1 MNKKVTAIILV
12 VVMILSFTL
21 PVSAATVTQLDAAK
35 SLLTWAGYT
44 EADAQEAGGWIA
56 LIEETELVP
65 WWYPFYPNRSCS
77 NTLYELMRRR
87 AVELY
92 NIKQNEPTEPSV
104 PETTEPTEPVPV
116 ITITQQPVG
125 ADVLADE
132 LYILSVSASVN
143 NDAELSYQWYQ
154 NDMPVPGATGPS
166 LRASVPM
173 AATLNYYCVIS
184 AEGAK
189 SVCTDTVVIQVSDT
203 FVTPIITITKQ
214 PVGGDFFVGD
224 SVALTIEATANIYP
238 ALQYQWYMDDT
249 AIPDSNNPTLDLY
262 IPIEGTFTFY
272 CIVSAEGAEP
282 VRSSDAVIHS
292 SAVPV
297 TPEIT
302 ITEQPADLIADL
314 GSEAVL
320 TVSASCSTDAEL
332 RYQWYKNGSAIS
344 GATASSYSVPTNKR
358 GTDNYYCVISAE
370 GAESVTTDTVH
381 VKVRVNMV
389 FEDGLAQ
396 PILTYT
402 SGKSSTCNNAANDIV
417 RYCVYVETDYDTD
430 SDGKL
435 DLIKVLIQMPR
446 AAMEGDYQAP
456 VIYEARPYVAG
467 TTGNVSASSG
477 SYDINKLYT
486 QVAPRT
492 ANGSATTAEVVAGA
506 NYTDWYYSY
515 GYENLDWYDY
525 FLVRG
530 YAVVTAAGPGTYG
543 SEGFETCGSDLEID
557 AFATVIEWLEGTQ
570 GRAAYTDKTNN
581 ISIEADWSNGQVGM
595 TGRSYAGTTQFGL
608 ATTGVKGLETVVPV
622 AGIASWYEYVCS
634 QGIPTR
640 SVGYTDYLAG
650 YCASRALQSSDWSKI
665 STNYRKYLK
674 QLDTDEKAL
683 NGDYGNHWAVRDYT
697 VNADNI
703 ECSALIV
710 HGLNDSNVR
719 PKNTIMMYNAF
730 RQAGADVRLLLTQDS
745 HRTPAYGSKKT
756 EMLIDGQSYHDIL
769 NQWFT
774 YHLCDEMT
782 EVVDTISPVTVQ
794 NNTDG
799 SWSCYDSWE
808 SAEQMNISFSPNKQI
823 SSGTT
828 TTAKYVAGNTSYSV
842 VQTVSVP
849 SDLTIKGT
857 VAVTIEA
864 TPGTS
869 GQNQMLSAMLVDV
882 SSSYFNAYM
891 VSGEH
896 VPTTTVKTDG
906 IDIGGG
912 AEPYDIVALKQSS
925 VKQKVI
931 AAGWMD
937 LANPNA
943 GYDSASA
950 VNTGKS
956 TTTRNT
962 YTIYLQPNVY
972 TVKAGH
978 TLALV
983 IYTRDSS
990 VSTTSTSYK
999 VTIHSANAEIPLA

>member
-12 VVMILSFTL
+12 VVMVLSFSL
-21 PVSAATVTQLDAAK
+21 PVSAAPLNQLSAAK
-35 SLLTWAGYT
+35 SLLRWAGYT
-44 EADAQEAGGWIA
+44 AAEAQEAGGWPA
-56 LIEETELVP
+56 LIEQTELVP
-65 WWYPFYPNRSCS
+65 EGYTFSPNEPCS
-77 NTLYELMRRR
+77 NDMFEAMRKR
-87 AVELY
+87 ACVLRD
-92 NIKQNEPTEPSV
+92 IKHGVIPAPTEPEV
-104 PETTEPTEPVPV
+104 TEPEITAV
-116 ITITQQPVG
+116 ITITEQPVG
-125 ADVLADE
+125 VDVVLDRRFT
-132 LYILSVSASVN
+132 LSVN
-143 NDAELSYQWYQ
+143 
-154 NDMPVPGATGPS
+154 
-166 LRASVPM
+166 
-173 AATLNYYCVIS
+173 
-184 AEGAK
+184 
-189 SVCTDTVVIQVSDT
+189 
-203 FVTPIITITKQ
+203 
-214 PVGGDFFVGD
+214 
-224 SVALTIEATANIYP
+224 ATATDGAAVN
-238 ALQYQWYMDDT
+238 YQWYM
-249 AIPDSNNPTLDLY
+249 
-262 IPIEGTFTFY
+262 EGTPISGATKRTITISMSEVGSYAFY

-282 VRSSDAVIHS
+282 VRSNDAIVNARAITPPEETTPEVI
-292 SAVPV
+292 V
-297 TPEIT
+297 PEIT

-745 HRTPAYGSKKT
+745 HRTPAYGSTKT
-756 EMLIDGQSYHDIL
+756 EMLIDGESYHDIL

-799 SWSCYDSWE
+799 SWSYYDSWE

-869 GQNQMLSAMLVDV
+869 GQNQTLSAMLVDV

-990 VSTTSTSYK
+990 VSTPSTSYK

>member
-65 WWYPFYPNRSCS
+65 WWYPFYPSRSCS
-77 NTLYELMRRR
+77 NTMYELMRRR

-92 NIKQNEPTEPSV
+92 NIKQNDPTEPTI

-116 ITITQQPVG
+116 ITITGHPASINTFV
-125 ADVLADE
+125 DE
-132 LYILSVSASVN
+132 EFTMGISASVTEGAELHYQWYKNGTAVPGATGRFFTTSVSEASTVTYYCVVSAEGAESARSEDAVIHISEIPATPVITITEQPMNIDAFVDEEFTLSINASVSN
-143 NDAELSYQWYQ
+143 NAELSYQWYM
-154 NDMPVPGATGPS
+154 NDEAIPETDD
-166 LRASVPM
+166 RNFTASVR
-173 AATLNYYCVIS
+173 N
-184 AEGAK
+184 
-189 SVCTDTVVIQVSDT
+189 
-203 FVTPIITITKQ
+203 
-214 PVGGDFFVGD
+214 
-224 SVALTIEATANIYP
+224 P
-238 ALQYQWYMDDT
+238 A
-249 AIPDSNNPTLDLY
+249 
-262 IPIEGTFTFY
+262 TFTFY

-282 VRSSDAVIHS
+282 VRSNDAIVNIS
-292 SAVPV
+292 EPPV
-297 TPEIT
+297 TPVIT

-320 TVSASCSTDAEL
+320 TVTAACSTDAEL

-344 GATASSYSVPTNKR
+344 GATDSSYSVPTNKR

-402 SGKSSTCNNAANDIV
+402 SGKSSTCNNASNDIV

-467 TTGNVSASSG
+467 TTSNVSASSG

-650 YCASRALQSSDWSKI
+650 YCASRYLQSSDWSKI

-799 SWSCYDSWE
+799 SWSYYDSWE

-828 TTAKYVAGNTSYSV
+828 TTAKYVAGDTSYSV

-869 GQNQMLSAMLVDV
+869 GQNQTLSAMLVDV

-990 VSTTSTSYK
+990 VSTPSTSYK